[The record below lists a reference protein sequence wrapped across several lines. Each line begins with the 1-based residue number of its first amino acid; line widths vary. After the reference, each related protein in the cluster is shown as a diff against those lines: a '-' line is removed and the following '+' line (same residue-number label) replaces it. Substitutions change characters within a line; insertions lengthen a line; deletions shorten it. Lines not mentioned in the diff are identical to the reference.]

1 MKQDS
6 CYCAFC
12 VIVIL
17 GKLSELYANYCSRYI
32 LSKIIQE
39 EANSSFPWG
48 TMIVNILGSFIIG
61 VIFALSVRN
70 NILSPMWRNF
80 LAIGFCGAF
89 TTFSTFSLD
98 NYQLLANQQF
108 IFSLL
113 YTLLSVILGFIF
125 LYSGIILVRVL
136 T

>member
-1 MKQDS
+1 MIYKLLIIG
-6 CYCAFC
+6 FGGF
-12 VIVIL
+12 L
-17 GKLSELYANYCSRYI
+17 GSVSRF
-32 LSKIIQE
+32 LLAKIIQE

-48 TMIVNILGSFIIG
+48 TLIVNILGSFIIG
-61 VIFALSVRN
+61 IIFALSVKN
-70 NILSPMWRNF
+70 NLLSPMWRNF

-108 IFSLL
+108 VFSLL